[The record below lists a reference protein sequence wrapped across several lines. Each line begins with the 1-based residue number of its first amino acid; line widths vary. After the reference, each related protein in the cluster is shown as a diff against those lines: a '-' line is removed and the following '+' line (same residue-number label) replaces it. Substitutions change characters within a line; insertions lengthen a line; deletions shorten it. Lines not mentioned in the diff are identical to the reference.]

1 MNSVT
6 SVQPALR
13 LPPPLLVAW
22 TLSVLAH
29 VALLT
34 GGAAQPFVT
43 LQPGAMREMQVTLT
57 ISTTLPALARQR
69 SPAVVMSTATATH
82 TATASGVAQD
92 AVSDPSDAPLVAS
105 RYDVATLQN
114 PKPPYP
120 LAARRQGVEGR
131 VLLRAQVLEDGR
143 CAEARIVRSSGH
155 AVLDESA
162 LATVR
167 RWRFLPATRAGMP
180 VASWVEVP
188 IAFRL
193 DVASGDSALHA
204 AR

>member
-1 MNSVT
+1 MNSV
-6 SVQPALR
+6 AF
-13 LPPPLLVAW
+13 LPPMQRRPRPLLVAW

-34 GGAAQPFVT
+34 GGAAQPFAT
-43 LQPGAMREMQVTLT
+43 LQPGAVREMQVTLAM
-57 ISTTLPALARQR
+57 STTLPALARQR
-69 SPAVVMSTATATH
+69 SPAAVMSTVAATH
-82 TATASGVAQD
+82 TETASAVAQD
-92 AVSDPSDAPLVAS
+92 AVSDSNDAPLVAS
-105 RYDVATLQN
+105 RYDVATLRN

-120 LAARRQGVEGR
+120 LAARRQGAEGR

-143 CAEARIVRSSGH
+143 CAEVRIAHSSGH
-155 AVLDESA
+155 TALDESA

-167 RWRFLPATRAGMP
+167 RWRFLPATRAGTP

-193 DVASGDSALHA
+193 DAASGGSALHA